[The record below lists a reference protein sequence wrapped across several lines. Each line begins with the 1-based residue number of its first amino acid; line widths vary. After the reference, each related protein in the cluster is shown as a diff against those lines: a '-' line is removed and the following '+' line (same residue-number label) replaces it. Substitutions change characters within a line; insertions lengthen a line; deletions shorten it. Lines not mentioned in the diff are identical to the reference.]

1 MAGSLQ
7 RPDRWPAAEGDDVA
21 VGIRDIEVLRA
32 PGRVCKRLDNRDAV
46 GDALFVK
53 CFDAVDAGRDVKM
66 LVVAPDPC
74 RVLFSLNQLE
84 NHELMAAGSDPAKS
98 PVRNRRDT
106 ISALR

>member
-1 MAGSLQ
+1 MPSLMS
-7 RPDRWPAAEGDDVA
+7 A
-21 VGIRDIEVLRA
+21 
-32 PGRVCKRLDNRDAV
+32 RV
-46 GDALFVK
+46 
-53 CFDAVDAGRDVKM
+53 
-66 LVVAPDPC
+66 PSDPC